1 MLSTKKA
8 YRTVR
13 TGGGRS
19 ERAELVRV
27 PSFLWDLLARS
38 VDLARNTDCNGSR
51 PPLYIYIED
60 YGRLIINNRINTQ
73 FISRFTLGIRSSSSL
88 TSQSLNSLLLFGS
101 MSIRGV

>member
-8 YRTVR
+8 CRMVR
-13 TGGGRS
+13 TDGGRS
-19 ERAELVRV
+19 VRAELVRV
-27 PSFLWDLLARS
+27 SSFLWDLLARS
-38 VDLARNTDCNGSR
+38 EDLAQNTYCNGSI

-60 YGRLIINNRINTQ
+60 YDRLIINNRINTQ